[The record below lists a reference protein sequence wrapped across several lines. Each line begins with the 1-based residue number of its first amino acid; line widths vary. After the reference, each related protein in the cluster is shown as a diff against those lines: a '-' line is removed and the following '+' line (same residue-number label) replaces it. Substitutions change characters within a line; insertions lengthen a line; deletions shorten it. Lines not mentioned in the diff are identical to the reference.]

1 MKHFIFQFCCN
12 EHCALFLVSI
22 LPSSSETWL
31 WSALPRLSA
40 PYCHC
45 ASMLWE
51 TCQPCLD
58 QDPGYVESVWWDS
71 QRPGKHHTS
80 WLKGSMHI
88 YSAIISVTFEQ
99 FRLQYACFIRI
110 CCQCIEIW
118 DHKIVNY
125 YKEVYAMGQALP
137 PHPALPHIFL
147 QIGNFGVLNFYA
159 CEADSYETMP
169 SVFSSV

>member
-1 MKHFIFQFCCN
+1 MSHCYTLSQETSTKVITSTCFIFLHNTWTSQFYEIYKMSLKAMNCPSNCQWNILFFQFFN

-22 LPSSSETWL
+22 LPSSFETWL

-51 TCQPCLD
+51 TCQPCLA

-88 YSAIISVTFEQ
+88 HSAIISVTFEQ
-99 FRLQYACFIRI
+99 FCLQYAKF
-110 CCQCIEIW
+110 
-118 DHKIVNY
+118 HKNR
-125 YKEVYAMGQALP
+125 L
-137 PHPALPHIFL
+137 
-147 QIGNFGVLNFYA
+147 
-159 CEADSYETMP
+159 
-169 SVFSSV
+169 